1 MKSENKDIDVV
12 LIKQGSQIYNH
23 FSQIRTS
30 CALKAVLK
38 LEKLAFYNIRMNFH
52 FVNCYYALVIKKW
65 VVL

>member
-12 LIKQGSQIYNH
+12 LIHKYKII
-23 FSQIRTS
+23 FFFEIRTS